1 MGSQSKG
8 KQETAL
14 VEIIIISAVTIAG
27 FALQFVIG
35 PLDFG
40 ILSFPV
46 NLVLG
51 ILLLLLIPFKF
62 PKPIRKFGSG
72 KVSVILLVLVTLMA
86 IYMGLVPG
94 NDVKHSWPFA
104 LVYLM
109 CMINLALAIGKRGR
123 KFSIKKDYGFML
135 NHLGLLLFLFAA
147 GPGSG
152 DMQRWFMTVAEGS
165 TEWRGERGGVKEPVE
180 LPVAITLL
188 DFSMSEY
195 PPKIA
200 IVDKTTGESQPVK
213 RAVFVEA
220 VEGESGIISG
230 WRINIDTF
238 KYPPMMAPV
247 ASITAER
254 VSDGRVLKGKVS
266 CGNHFQQFIILD
278 IDERYCFAMTY
289 PEPEKFSSQVEVFT
303 KDGKEKSGVIE
314 VNNPLSIGGW
324 NIYQYSYDTGKG
336 RDSNMSIFELV
347 YDPWLIASY
356 IGIAMV
362 MLGSVTLLFK
372 GGKRE

>member
-1 MGSQSKG
+1 
-8 KQETAL
+8 
-14 VEIIIISAVTIAG
+14 
-27 FALQFVIG
+27 
-35 PLDFG
+35 
-40 ILSFPV
+40 
-46 NLVLG
+46 
-51 ILLLLLIPFKF
+51 
-62 PKPIRKFGSG
+62 
-72 KVSVILLVLVTLMA
+72 
-86 IYMGLVPG
+86 
-94 NDVKHSWPFA
+94 
-104 LVYLM
+104 
-109 CMINLALAIGKRGR
+109 MINLALAIGKRGR

-254 VSDGRVLKGKVS
+254 LSDGTELSGKVS

-303 KDGKEKSGVIE
+303 KDGKEKRDVIE

-336 RDSNMSIFELV
+336 RDSNISIFELV